1 MIFVCDV
8 CDFHIIVYHVS
19 RPVHLHVHLFWVYI
33 KYIYIYIL
41 YIYYIYIYICIISI
55 YILYICVCVCFD
67 SLIRSQPVLLG
78 LIDQP
83 EVIDPGW
90 MPGVQKLGDWS
101 SKR

>member
-33 KYIYIYIL
+33 KYIYILYIL
-41 YIYYIYIYICIISI
+41 YIYIYYIYIYM
-55 YILYICVCVCFD
+55 CVCFD